1 MTDEREKQHVSLSQ
15 QRRAIALVLLAMI
28 LCIAMASATTFALFT
43 SNINDGKIG
52 VNAVAGTVDV
62 DLINESGVSIVT
74 EPLKFLTADGRDQD
88 SIYFEPGC
96 TIMTEGFKVV
106 NKGNVSA
113 NMRAYISVDA
123 DFDMLTF
130 ENGFEVWITD
140 SRDNLNYAQRLV
152 SFKGSLPA
160 GETSDTYY
168 LVIRMKE
175 TADNTFKNKVFSGIG
190 ITVYAVQG
198 NVSLEE

>member
-1 MTDEREKQHVSLSQ
+1 MNDEREKQHVSLSQ
-15 QRRAIALVLLAMI
+15 QRKAIALVLLAMV

-52 VNAVAGTVDV
+52 INATSGTVDV
-62 DLINESGVSIVT
+62 DIINESGTSILT
-74 EPLKFLTADGRDQD
+74 ESLKFLTADGRDQD

-106 NKGNVSA
+106 NKGSVAA
-113 NMRAYISVDA
+113 NIRAYISVDA
-123 DFDMLTF
+123 DFDMLAF
-130 ENGFEVWITD
+130 ESGFEVWITD
-140 SRDNLNYAQRLV
+140 SPDNLNYAQRLV
-152 SFKGSLPA
+152 SFKDSLAA
-160 GETSDTYY
+160 GATSDTYY

-175 TADNTFKNKVFSGIG
+175 TAGNTFQNEVFSGIG

-198 NVSLEE
+198 NVEIK

>member
-190 ITVYAVQG
+190 ITVYAIQG
-198 NVSLEE
+198 NVEIN